1 MPIEIH
7 NTDYT
12 HYIQFLGTAHFTQR
26 SVQEAS
32 HTVKNTGIKDLALEL
47 DLQRFHI
54 LDKLC
59 IQCTQRMACTSKCE
73 FVAASDALGNIDA
86 NIWLIDMSEK
96 EMMKRLRM
104 PIDNQIDRRRYMFRD
119 ELREEN
125 LPWLWE
131 HGFKDEV
138 LQRSNQRLERLRRS
152 IPPLWRV
159 LIKERN
165 ALMAAR
171 LTAIASNLLDKKE
184 HPKILALVGAAHVK
198 GIEAHLQNPTSI
210 KETLKQLSLQYTPPA
225 TIQRIQVQ
233 NTDQKQL
240 LKHNITP

>member
-1 MPIEIH
+1 MPIEIY

-12 HYIQFLGTAHFTQR
+12 QYIQLLGTAHFTQR

-32 HTVKNTGIKDLALEL
+32 HTVRNTGIKDLALEL

-59 IQCTQRMACTSKCE
+59 IQCTQRMFCTSKCE
-73 FVAASDALGNIDA
+73 FVSASNALGNIDA

-96 EMMKRLRM
+96 EMMKRLSM
-104 PIDNQIDRRRYMFRD
+104 SVDNPIERRRYLFRD

-131 HGFKDEV
+131 HGFKEEV
-138 LQRSNQRLERLRRS
+138 LQQSNQRLEKLRRS
-152 IPPLWRV
+152 TPPLWRV

-171 LTAIASNLLDKKE
+171 LTAIASNLIDKNE

-198 GIEAHLQNPTSI
+198 GIQAHLQNPTSI
-210 KETLKQLSLQYTPPA
+210 KETLNQLNLPYTPPA

-233 NTDQKQL
+233 NKDQRQL
-240 LKHNITP
+240 LKRNVTN

>member
-1 MPIEIH
+1 MPIEIY

-12 HYIQFLGTAHFTQR
+12 HYIQLLGTAHFTQR

-32 HTVKNTGIKDLALEL
+32 HTVKNTKIKNLALEL
-47 DLQRFHI
+47 DVQRFHI

-59 IQCTQRMACTSKCE
+59 IQCTQRMVCTSKCE

-86 NIWLIDMSEK
+86 NIWFIDMSEK
-96 EMMKRLRM
+96 EMMKRLSRSLDN
-104 PIDNQIDRRRYMFRD
+104 PIERRRYNFRD

-138 LQRSNQRLERLRRS
+138 LQRSNQRLERLKRS
-152 IPPLWRV
+152 TPPLWRV

-171 LTAIASNLLDKKE
+171 LTEIASNLLDKKE
-184 HPKILALVGAAHVK
+184 HPKILALVGAAHIK
-198 GIEAHLQNPTSI
+198 GIHAHLRNPTSI
-210 KETLKQLSLQYTPPA
+210 KETLNHLRLPYTPPA

-233 NTDQKQL
+233 NKDQRQL
-240 LKHNITP
+240 LKQNITP